1 MIGLLKWYVRCET
14 MYSEYERGFFNVLGR
29 STKFGGKNKAG
40 HAFLY
45 AIYQKLVSFFF
56 VEGT

>member
-45 AIYQKLVSFFF
+45 AIYQKLVSFFL
-56 VEGT
+56 